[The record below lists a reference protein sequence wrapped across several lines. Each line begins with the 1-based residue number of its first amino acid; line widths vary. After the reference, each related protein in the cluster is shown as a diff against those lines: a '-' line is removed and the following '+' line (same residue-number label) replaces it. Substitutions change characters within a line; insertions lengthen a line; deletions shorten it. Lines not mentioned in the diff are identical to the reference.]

1 MRKQE
6 YVTLVILKLGV
17 CENIE
22 CNSIE
27 GDMMILIYDCCM
39 IKNKKL
45 NSIIIE
51 LFIRSRKVGISIVF
65 ITQSYLKLPKDV
77 RLNTTHSF
85 IMKITIERDFQQIAL
100 NGSSDVDVKDFIK
113 IYKKCTAEPYSVL
126 VNDTTLPSNNSLR
139 FIKNILE

>member
-1 MRKQE
+1 
-6 YVTLVILKLGV
+6 
-17 CENIE
+17 
-22 CNSIE
+22 
-27 GDMMILIYDCCM
+27 MIN
-39 IKNKKL
+39 NKKL

-113 IYKKCTAEPYSVL
+113 IYKKCTAEPSSVL

-139 FIKNILE
+139 FIKNLLE